1 MIALLCFVM
10 AALAAPFKSKSWL
23 EAGNATLRHQLIVVC
38 TENFIR
44 IDWSKESPNVSAQ

>member
-1 MIALLCFVM
+1 VM
-10 AALAAPFKSKSWL
+10 WL
-23 EAGNATLRHQLIVVC
+23 TGRLVVC

>member
-1 MIALLCFVM
+1 VIVDGGADE
-10 AALAAPFKSKSWL
+10 S
-23 EAGNATLRHQLIVVC
+23 LRRGDAKPVC

>member
-1 MIALLCFVM
+1 MYDFAHLIAADEICPSF
-10 AALAAPFKSKSWL
+10 AFSFKP
-23 EAGNATLRHQLIVVC
+23 VC